1 MKKLLIIAI
10 LFITL
15 SGCVQSSINLPKIDN
30 SHNTIYVTHIKEN
43 AITSIHLDSDTQ
55 MKVSLPFAF
64 SSIVQIKSGI
74 FIASVKEENQ
84 LYRIDLNEH
93 IISPLMKVD
102 TGILD
107 LQYDFESELLYAANS
122 TKNNILTIDVQK
134 KKVVKETKVGDY
146 PSKIVLHEH
155 QLFVLSAGSGEV
167 FVLNTENNEKYSFKV
182 NPRPE
187 GLHFDG
193 NYIWIGGHGPTGELN
208 ESVFVYEV
216 STGQQIHAIKTGL
229 MPIQISQDEKAIY
242 VLSHGDHSLTKI
254 KADTFEVVK
263 KIHIGDNP
271 NYMIMDDD
279 DIIVSSLDGDQVLIV
294 NKDSLEITKKYD
306 VKNGPFLLF
315 KGGEMQ

>member
-1 MKKLLIIAI
+1 MKKLLLIATLI
-10 LFITL
+10 ITL
-15 SGCVQSSINLPKIDN
+15 SGCVQSSIKLPKIDN
-30 SHNTIYVTHIKEN
+30 SHSTIYVTHLKEN
-43 AITSIHLDSDTQ
+43 AITSIQLDSNTQ

-64 SSIVQIKSGI
+64 SSIVEIKPGY

-84 LYRIDLNEH
+84 LYKIDLIEH

-102 TGILD
+102 TGVLD
-107 LQYDFESELLYAANS
+107 LQYDFDSELLYAANS

-134 KKVVKETKVGDY
+134 KKVLNETKVGEY
-146 PSKIVLHEH
+146 PSKLILYEH

-167 FVLNTENNEKYSFKV
+167 FVLNTANNEKHSFKV

-193 NYIWIGGHGPTGELN
+193 NFIWIGGHGPTGELN
-208 ESVFVYEV
+208 ESVFAYEV
-216 STGQQIHAIKTGL
+216 STGQQIHVIKTGL
-229 MPIQISQDEKAIY
+229 MPIQIIQEKDRIY

-254 KADTFEVVK
+254 NADTFEVVK

-271 NYMIMDDD
+271 NYMIMNEDE
-279 DIIVSSLDGDQVLIV
+279 IYVSSLDGDQVFIV
-294 NKDSLEITKKYD
+294 NKDSLEITNKYD

-315 KGGEMQ
+315 KGGEIQ